1 MLLEPQLSPA
11 ARDTESAASPHD
23 QRRTMGVALP
33 VHALHD
39 GYSDLVYVMLP
50 IWQAE
55 FALSY
60 AAVGL
65 LRSMLSGTMA
75 AFQIPAGLLAERI
88 GAAAVL
94 AMGTALAGACFC
106 AMGWSSGY
114 AFLAAALFLAGIGSS
129 AQHPIGSALVAQAFA
144 GPRSLA
150 AIGTYNFSGDIG
162 KVLFPAA
169 ATLMMLLLP
178 WRITVGLLGTVGIG
192 AAAAIL
198 LLLPRLAGRAP
209 ATRRHGA
216 DARVFGGAGGRG
228 FPVLL
233 AVGTIDNSTRTA
245 FLTFL
250 PFLLQGKG
258 AELPTVGLA
267 LTLAFLGGAAG
278 KLVCTF
284 IGVRIGV
291 FATVI
296 LTESLTA
303 LGILA
308 LLPLSL
314 SAALPLIP
322 LLGVALSG
330 TSSVLYGSV
339 ADLVAP
345 AARTRAFAVFY
356 TGTIGGGAL
365 APFAYG
371 FVTDAIGVAATVA
384 LIAAIAAI
392 TLPLAVILRGSLQR
406 ASARRV

>member
-1 MLLEPQLSPA
+1 MLLEPQVSSA
-11 ARDTESAASPHD
+11 AVEAERPASPHEK
-23 QRRTMGVALP
+23 RRTMGVALP

-39 GYSDLVYVMLP
+39 GYSDLVYVLLP

-65 LRSMLSGTMA
+65 LRSTLSGTMA
-75 AFQIPAGLLAERI
+75 VFQIPAGLIAERI

-94 AMGTALAGACFC
+94 AAGTALAGLCFC
-106 AMGWSSGY
+106 LMGWSSGY
-114 AFLAAALFLAGIGSS
+114 AFLVAELFLVGIGSS

-178 WRITVGLLGTVGIG
+178 WRTTVALLGTVGI
-192 AAAAIL
+192 AAAGAIF
-198 LLLPRLAGRAP
+198 LLLPRLAGRSP
-209 ATRRHGA
+209 AARQRSA
-216 DARVFGGAGGRG
+216 DARVFGTGEGRG
-228 FPVLL
+228 FPILL
-233 AVGTIDNSTRTA
+233 AMGTIDNSTRTA
-245 FLTFL
+245 LLTFL
-250 PFLLQGKG
+250 PFLLQAKG
-258 AELPTVGLA
+258 ADLPTIGFA

-284 IGVRIGV
+284 IGMRIGV

-296 LTESLTA
+296 LTESLTT

-308 LLPLSL
+308 LLPLPL
-314 SAALPLIP
+314 AAVLPMIP

-339 ADLVAP
+339 ARLVAP
-345 AARTRAFAVFY
+345 SARTRAFAVFY

-371 FVTDAIGVAATVA
+371 FVSDAIGVAATLAV
-384 LIAAIAAI
+384 IAAVAAL
-392 TLPLAVILRGSLQR
+392 TLPLAVFLRGPLRQ
-406 ASARRV
+406 ASAAGV

>member
-1 MLLEPQLSPA
+1 MTVEPQLTTLAAGEDTPA
-11 ARDTESAASPHD
+11 SAHD
-23 QRRTMGVALP
+23 KRRTMGVALP

-65 LRSMLSGTMA
+65 LRSTLSGTMA

-88 GAAAVL
+88 GGAAVL
-94 AMGTALAGACFC
+94 AGGTALAGLCFC
-106 AMGWSSGY
+106 LIGWSSGY
-114 AFLAAALFLAGIGSS
+114 ASIVAALFLAGVGSS
-129 AQHPIGSALVAQAFA
+129 AQHPIGSALVARAFA
-144 GPRSLA
+144 GPKSLA

-169 ATLMMLLLP
+169 ATLLMLLLP
-178 WRITVGLLGTVGIG
+178 WRTTIALLGIIGIA
-192 AAAAIL
+192 AAAAIF
-198 LLLPRLAGRAP
+198 LLLPRSEPPSPGTGRS
-209 ATRRHGA
+209 A
-216 DARVFGGAGGRG
+216 DARVFGSGERNG
-228 FPVLL
+228 FPLL
-233 AVGTIDNSTRTA
+233 LLIGMIDNSTRTA

-250 PFLLQGKG
+250 PFLLRAKG
-258 AELPTVGLA
+258 AELPAIGLA
-267 LTLAFLGGAAG
+267 LTLAFVGGAAG

-284 IGVRIGV
+284 VGLRIGV

-303 LGILA
+303 LGIFA
-308 LLPLSL
+308 LLPLPL
-314 SAALPLIP
+314 AATLPLIP
-322 LLGVALSG
+322 LVGIALSG

-339 ADLVAP
+339 SHLVTP

-356 TGTIGGGAL
+356 TGTIGAGAL

-371 FVTDAIGVAATVA
+371 FLSDAVGVAATIA
-384 LIAAIAAI
+384 LIAAVALL
-392 TLPLAVILRGSLQR
+392 TLPLAAALRAPLRR
-406 ASARRV
+406 ANEAGI

>member
-1 MLLEPQLSPA
+1 MLREPQVS
-11 ARDTESAASPHD
+11 SAAGEAERPASSHEK
-23 QRRTMGVALP
+23 RRTMGVALP

-39 GYSDLVYVMLP
+39 GYSDLVYILLP

-65 LRSMLSGTMA
+65 LRSTLSGTMA
-75 AFQIPAGLLAERI
+75 VFQIPAGLAAERI

-94 AMGTALAGACFC
+94 AAGTALAGLCFC
-106 AMGWSSGY
+106 LMGWSSGY
-114 AFLAAALFLAGIGSS
+114 ASLAAALFLAGIGSS
-129 AQHPIGSALVAQAFA
+129 AQHPIGSALVAQVFA

-178 WRITVGLLGTVGIG
+178 WRTTVALLGTVGMA
-192 AAAAIL
+192 AAAAIF
-198 LLLPRLAGRAP
+198 LLLPRSAGRSP
-209 ATRRHGA
+209 ATRGRRA
-216 DARVFGGAGGRG
+216 NARVFGAGEGRG
-228 FPVLL
+228 FPILL
-233 AVGTIDNSTRTA
+233 GMGTIDNSTRTA
-245 FLTFL
+245 LLTFL
-250 PFLLQGKG
+250 PFLLQAKG
-258 AELPTVGLA
+258 ADLPTIGLA

-284 IGVRIGV
+284 IGMRIGV
-291 FATVI
+291 FATVM
-296 LTESLTA
+296 LTESLTV
-303 LGILA
+303 LGILI
-308 LLPLSL
+308 LLPLPL
-314 SAALPLIP
+314 AAVLPVIP

-339 ADLVAP
+339 AHLVAP
-345 AARTRAFAVFY
+345 SARTRAFAVFY

-371 FVTDAIGVAATVA
+371 FVSDAIGVAATLAV
-384 LIAAIAAI
+384 IAAVAAL
-392 TLPLAVILRGSLQR
+392 TLPLAVFLRRPLQQ
-406 ASARRV
+406 ASATGV